1 MRVAASVIWCA
12 CCAGCCE
19 RELSE
24 RIPSIQYLGRG
35 ADESRYCQ
43 RCEPSNQTTQGSTRT
58 ASCCWHTLHHAEH
71 SEYSNE
77 SSPANLFF
85 VVFYSYDQESTCS
98 DFSLS
103 CDGKSV
109 AQDMG
114 SVSELADHVDVA
126 ECSGN
131 THYGMLFGDIQ
142 SKCVGQIHQLTC
154 GFRSSST
161 RGSTGITTTHL
172 CHKLFAQS

>member
-1 MRVAASVIWCA
+1 MKADIASAVSLLTKQPRA
-12 CCAGCCE
+12 
-19 RELSE
+19 L
-24 RIPSIQYLGRG
+24 LG
-35 ADESRYCQ
+35 Q
-43 RCEPSNQTTQGSTRT
+43 RPAVGTRCTMLNTLNTQTS
-58 ASCCWHTLHHAEH
+58 H
-71 SEYSNE
+71 
-77 SSPANLFF
+77 SPANSFF

-98 DFSLS
+98 DFSFS
-103 CDGKSV
+103 CDGQSV

-142 SKCVGQIHQLTC
+142 SKCVGQIHKLTC